1 MNSNYYFD
9 IIKLLYCSFSVLDM
23 LFRQH
28 FVNNNELCNDRSVGY
43 MRNMT
48 YKTKDRV
55 TRTLLKTIGDI
66 TLGLSRVLVAQSLVF
81 YGVFCRQ

>member
-1 MNSNYYFD
+1 M
-9 IIKLLYCSFSVLDM
+9 KEGQTQQCP
-23 LFRQH
+23 
-28 FVNNNELCNDRSVGY
+28 NEKEQND
-43 MRNMT
+43 NDPQNLT
-48 YKTKDRV
+48 YKTKDWV

>member
-1 MNSNYYFD
+1 M
-9 IIKLLYCSFSVLDM
+9 KEGQTQQCPKEKE
-23 LFRQH
+23 Q
-28 FVNNNELCNDRSVGY
+28 NDNDPQ
-43 MRNMT
+43 NMT

>member
-1 MNSNYYFD
+1 MSER
-9 IIKLLYCSFSVLDM
+9 KG
-23 LFRQH
+23 Q
-28 FVNNNELCNDRSVGY
+28 NDNDPQ
-43 MRNMT
+43 NMT

-55 TRTLLKTIGDI
+55 IRTPLKTIGDI